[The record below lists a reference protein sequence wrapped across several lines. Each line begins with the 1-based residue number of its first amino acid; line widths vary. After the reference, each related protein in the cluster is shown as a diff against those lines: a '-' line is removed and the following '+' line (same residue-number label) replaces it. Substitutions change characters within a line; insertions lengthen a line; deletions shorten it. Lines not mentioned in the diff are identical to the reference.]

1 MVSSVANFSPRESLF
16 NLSFSYV
23 QHKIKS
29 NAEAIKKALLADKGT
44 VLVAGNSK
52 NMPKAVKEAITEAVG
67 DEEYIEYM
75 IKMKR
80 YQEETWN

>member
-1 MVSSVANFSPRESLF
+1 MFLILKFSFFS
-16 NLSFSYV
+16 SYV

-29 NAEAIKKALLADKGT
+29 HSDVIKKALVADKGT

-52 NMPKAVKEAITEAVG
+52 NMPKAVREAITEAVG
-67 DEEYIEYM
+67 DEEYIAYM
-75 IKMKR
+75 VKMKR

>member
-1 MVSSVANFSPRESLF
+1 M
-16 NLSFSYV
+16 
-23 QHKIKS
+23 
-29 NAEAIKKALLADKGT
+29 ADKGT